1 MLPERTDVLIIGA
14 GPTGLT
20 AALTLAR
27 RGVEVTLVDQRE
39 EPAVTSRAA
48 VVHAYTLEV
57 LDRLGA
63 GAPLVARG
71 LRSTR
76 FSVRDRD
83 RLLLTVP
90 FDQLPSRHPYALM
103 VSQSVTEAVLT
114 ERLADAGVRVL
125 RPYRL
130 TGLQHDGG
138 GAVARLDGATVR
150 ARWVV
155 GTDGI
160 HSTVREL
167 AGIPFTGP
175 ADSAESFV
183 LADVRVDS
191 ALPRD
196 GASIFLARGG
206 PLVWA
211 PLPDGRVRLVATVAE
226 APPEPDAGHLQRLL
240 DERGPVRRPDR
251 VREVLWSSRFR
262 LHRRIAEAFRIGPV
276 LLAGDSGH
284 VHSPAGGQ
292 GMNLGICDAV
302 DLGETLADVLAGGPD
317 QLLDEYA
324 ARRRPLAHEV
334 AGFADR
340 LTRLATAPPSLRPAR
355 DVLLR
360 LVGVL
365 PPARRRIALRLSG
378 LEQRTTDDAARGPAP
393 DGVVPGGP
401 APGGVPGRRTDW

>member
-1 MLPERTDVLIIGA
+1 MLPERTDVLVVGA

-39 EPAVTSRAA
+39 TPAVTSRAA

-57 LDRLGA
+57 LDQVGA

-71 LRSTR
+71 LRSAR
-76 FSVRDRD
+76 FAVRDRD
-83 RLLLTVP
+83 RTLVTVP
-90 FDQLPSRHPYALM
+90 FDRLPTRHRYALM
-103 VSQSVTEAVLT
+103 VSQSVTEEVLT
-114 ERLADAGVRVL
+114 ERLAEAGVRVL

-130 TGLQHDGG
+130 TGLHHGGDGTVADFG
-138 GAVARLDGATVR
+138 GTTVR

-155 GTDGI
+155 GADGI
-160 HSTVREL
+160 NSTVREL

-175 ADSAESFV
+175 AGSEESFV

-211 PLPDGRVRLVATVAE
+211 PLPDGRVRLVATVTDPPAE
-226 APPEPDAGHLQRLL
+226 PNAAYLQRLL
-240 DERGPVRRPDR
+240 DERGLRQRPDQ

-262 LHRRIAEAFRIGPV
+262 LHRRVAGTFRAGPV
-276 LLAGDSGH
+276 LLAGDAGH

-302 DLGETLADVLAGGPD
+302 DLGQTLADVLAGSPETR
-317 QLLDEYA
+317 LDEYA

-340 LTRLATAPPSLRPAR
+340 LTRLATAPPSVRPAR
-355 DVLLR
+355 DALLR
-360 LVGVL
+360 LVSVL
-365 PPARRRIALRLSG
+365 PPVRQRIALRLSG
-378 LEQRTTDDAARGPAP
+378 LNQRRSGLDQRRS
-393 DGVVPGGP
+393 GG
-401 APGGVPGRRTDW
+401 

>member
-1 MLPERTDVLIIGA
+1 MLPGTTDVLIVGA

-27 RGVEVTLVDQRE
+27 RGVDVTLVEQRE
-39 EPAVTSRAA
+39 TPAVTSRAA

-57 LDRLGA
+57 LDRVGA
-63 GAPLVARG
+63 GAPLVERG
-71 LRSTR
+71 LRSAR

-83 RLLLTVP
+83 RVLITVP
-90 FDQLPSRHPYALM
+90 FDRLPSRHRYALM
-103 VSQSVTEAVLT
+103 VSQSVTEEVLT
-114 ERLADAGVRVL
+114 ERLAEAGGRVL

-130 TGLQHDGG
+130 TGLRQEPD
-138 GAVARLDGATVR
+138 GAVAQFGDTTVR

-155 GTDGI
+155 GADGI
-160 HSTVREL
+160 RSTVREL

-175 ADSAESFV
+175 DGSAESFV

-211 PLPDGRVRLVATVAE
+211 PLPDDRVRLVATVTD
-226 APPEPDAGHLQRLL
+226 PPAEPDLPYLQRLL
-240 DERGPVRRPDR
+240 DERGLRREPDQ

-262 LHRRIAEAFRIGPV
+262 LHRRVAETFRAGPV
-276 LLAGDSGH
+276 LLAGDAGH

-302 DLGETLADVLAGGPD
+302 DLGETLSAVLAGGPD
-317 QLLDEYA
+317 TILDEYA

-340 LTRLATAPPSLRPAR
+340 LTRLATVPSAGRPAR
-355 DVLLR
+355 DALLR
-360 LVGVL
+360 LVSAL
-365 PPARRRIALRLSG
+365 PPVRRRVALRLSG
-378 LEQRTTDDAARGPAP
+378 LSQRPSDRVSHPATS
-393 DGVVPGGP
+393 
-401 APGGVPGRRTDW
+401 R

>member
-1 MLPERTDVLIIGA
+1 MLPERTDVLVVGA

-27 RGVEVTLVDQRE
+27 RGVEVTVVDKRE

-57 LDRLGA
+57 LDRIGA
-63 GAPLVARG
+63 GETLVARG
-71 LRSTR
+71 LRSAR

-83 RLLLTVP
+83 RVLVTVP
-90 FDQLPSRHPYALM
+90 FGGLPSRHRYALM
-103 VSQSVTEAVLT
+103 VSQSVTEEVLT
-114 ERLADAGVRVL
+114 DRLAEAGVRVL

-130 TGLQHDGG
+130 TGLTRGDD
-138 GAVARLDGATVR
+138 GAVADLDGTRVR

-155 GTDGI
+155 GADGI
-160 HSTVREL
+160 NSTVREL
-167 AGIPFTGP
+167 AGITFTGP
-175 ADSAESFV
+175 AGSEESFV

-191 ALPRD
+191 GLPRD

-211 PLPDGRVRLVATVAE
+211 PLPDGRVRLVATVTD
-226 APPEPDAGHLQRLL
+226 PPAEPDAPYLQRLL
-240 DERGPVRRPDR
+240 DERGPRRRPDQ

-262 LHRRIAEAFRIGPV
+262 LHRRVAGTFRSGPV
-276 LLAGDSGH
+276 LLAGDAGH

-292 GMNLGICDAV
+292 GMNLGISDAV
-302 DLGETLADVLAGGPD
+302 DLGETLADVLAGAAETG
-317 QLLDEYA
+317 LDEYA

-340 LTRLATAPPSLRPAR
+340 LTRLATVPPSVRPAR
-355 DVLLR
+355 DLLLR
-360 LVGVL
+360 LTSVL
-365 PPARRRIALRLSG
+365 PPVRHRIALRLSG
-378 LEQRTTDDAARGPAP
+378 LNQRPT
-393 DGVVPGGP
+393 
-401 APGGVPGRRTDW
+401 